1 MKLSQTSR
9 VSFFTVL
16 LLTLFTVGIGGITVK
31 HSLDVEVQKVDQSL
45 GFVALSA
52 YENPGQ
58 AVGAALFAIEQSN
71 LDATLTLLARD
82 GSETLINESTL
93 QYPGAPALREVEKAV
108 RSAVRVS
115 AETPFRIRTV
125 PLEGGD
131 FIIIALSTSE
141 IDANFIS
148 DLQYLAL
155 VTLILNSF
163 AAGLL
168 FLYFRRER
176 RTADSASLARMQE
189 FLGDA
194 SHELRTPLTT
204 IKLSVAIL
212 DQQRDELPPNA
223 LRSLDTLQS
232 QLTRFD
238 ALLSDLLEISR
249 YDAGAVSAEFE
260 TTDLNGVVGMAL
272 AHIEPLAS
280 SRSCDLVVDIPS
292 GPVNA
297 EIDARRIERV
307 LRNLLSNAI
316 EHGEGKPIE
325 VHVGASDT
333 AVAVTVTDHG
343 VGMSRTELDR
353 VFDRFW
359 RADPSRKRT
368 VGGTGLGLS
377 IATEDTNIHNG
388 WLQATSKPGEGST
401 FRLTLP
407 RTQGVLFTQSPLPL
421 TTKTA
426 AAKKD
431 GAS

>member
-16 LLTLFTVGIGGITVK
+16 LLTFFTVGIGGITVK

-93 QYPGAPALREVEKAV
+93 QYPGAPALSEVEKAV

-194 SHELRTPLTT
+194 SHELRTPLTV
-204 IKLSVAIL
+204 IKGYVEMLSK
-212 DQQRDELPPNA
+212 D
-223 LRSLDTLQS
+223 
-232 QLTRFD
+232 QLTAPADKSRAFNRVGSEITRMET
-238 ALLSDLLEISR
+238 LIQDLL
-249 YDAGAVSAEFE
+249 
-260 TTDLNGVVGMAL
+260 
-272 AHIEPLAS
+272 
-280 SRSCDLVVDIPS
+280 
-292 GPVNA
+292 
-297 EIDARRIERV
+297 
-307 LRNLLSNAI
+307 LL
-316 EHGEGKPIE
+316 
-325 VHVGASDT
+325 
-333 AVAVTVTDHG
+333 
-343 VGMSRTELDR
+343 
-353 VFDRFW
+353 
-359 RADPSRKRT
+359 
-368 VGGTGLGLS
+368 
-377 IATEDTNIHNG
+377 
-388 WLQATSKPGEGST
+388 
-401 FRLTLP
+401 
-407 RTQGVLFTQSPLPL
+407 
-421 TTKTA
+421 
-426 AAKKD
+426 
-431 GAS
+431 

>member
-16 LLTLFTVGIGGITVK
+16 LLTFFTVGIGGITVK

-93 QYPGAPALREVEKAV
+93 QYPGAPALSEVEKAV

-194 SHELRTPLTT
+194 SHELRTPLTVIKGYVEMLSKDQLTAPADKSRAFSRVGSEINRMETLIQDLLLLAELGESGARDIET
-204 IKLSVAIL
+204 IDLSEIVTAHGTDFTTLNPNRTVSLQVTPSLFIVGS
-212 DQQRDELPPNA
+212 RDYISRFIQNA
-223 LRSLDTLQS
+223 LTNIVRHTGSQDAVRITLVKSGKQIELMIEDAGPGLPDSAYREDVRSLN
-232 QLTRFD
+232 RFD
-238 ALLSDLLEISR
+238 K
-249 YDAGAVSAEFE
+249 
-260 TTDLNGVVGMAL
+260 
-272 AHIEPLAS
+272 
-280 SRSCDLVVDIPS
+280 SRSRENGGS
-292 GPVNA
+292 G
-297 EIDARRIERV
+297 
-307 LRNLLSNAI
+307 L
-316 EHGEGKPIE
+316 
-325 VHVGASDT
+325 
-333 AVAVTVTDHG
+333 
-343 VGMSRTELDR
+343 GMSIMSAVIEKLDGKFSLRKSEL
-353 VFDRFW
+353 
-359 RADPSRKRT
+359 
-368 VGGTGLGLS
+368 GGLAIVVQLP
-377 IATEDTNIHNG
+377 IA
-388 WLQATSKPGEGST
+388 
-401 FRLTLP
+401 
-407 RTQGVLFTQSPLPL
+407 
-421 TTKTA
+421 
-426 AAKKD
+426 
-431 GAS
+431 

>member
-1 MKLSQTSR
+1 VKLSQTSR

-16 LLTLFTVGIGGITVK
+16 LLTFFTVGIGGITVK

-93 QYPGAPALREVEKAV
+93 KYPGAPALTEVEKAV

-194 SHELRTPLTT
+194 SHELRTPLTV
-204 IKLSVAIL
+204 IKGYVEMLSK
-212 DQQRDELPPNA
+212 D
-223 LRSLDTLQS
+223 
-232 QLTRFD
+232 QLTAPADKSRAFNRVGSEINRMET
-238 ALLSDLLEISR
+238 LIQDLLLLAELGESGARDIETIDLSEIVTAHGT
-249 YDAGAVSAEFE
+249 DF
-260 TTDLNGVVGMAL
+260 TTLN
-272 AHIEPLAS
+272 P
-280 SRSCDLVVDIPS
+280 D
-292 GPVNA
+292 
-297 EIDARRIERV
+297 
-307 LRNLLSNAI
+307 
-316 EHGEGKPIE
+316 
-325 VHVGASDT
+325 
-333 AVAVTVTDHG
+333 
-343 VGMSRTELDR
+343 
-353 VFDRFW
+353 
-359 RADPSRKRT
+359 RT
-368 VGGTGLGLS
+368 VGLQVTPALFIVGSRDYISRFIQNALTNIVRHTGADDAVRITLVKSGKQIELMIEDAGPGLPDSAYREDIRSLNRFDKSRSRENGGSGLGMS
-377 IATEDTNIHNG
+377 IMSAVIEKLDGKFSLRKSELGGLAIV
-388 WLQATSKPGEGST
+388 AE
-401 FRLTLP
+401 LP
-407 RTQGVLFTQSPLPL
+407 I
-421 TTKTA
+421 A
-426 AAKKD
+426 
-431 GAS
+431 